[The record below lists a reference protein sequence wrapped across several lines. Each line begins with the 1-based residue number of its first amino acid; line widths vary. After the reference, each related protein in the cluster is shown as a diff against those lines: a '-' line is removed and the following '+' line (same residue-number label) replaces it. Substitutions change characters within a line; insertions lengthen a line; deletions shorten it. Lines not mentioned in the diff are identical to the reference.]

1 MPVVSQQGPKEAY
14 KAVSRPITQGLPLW
28 NYSWALGW
36 RCCLVDRWTYGGCQS
51 QIWFLF
57 FEISMGR
64 TTFNFFFMVN
74 SQHPISLW
82 QHSWTC
88 IDAFRPRKD
97 TSRKET
103 KTSQTWDPFL
113 TTVPQLTASLPPSL
127 FFSHSASFLWWYCT
141 VMSVGK
147 MLLHFWSFI

>member
-14 KAVSRPITQGLPLW
+14 KAVSRPIIQGLPC
-28 NYSWALGW
+28 GTIVGH
-36 RCCLVDRWTYGGCQS
+36 LVEGAVLVGRWTYGGVKAKSGFCS
-51 QIWFLF
+51 LKFPWAELPSI
-57 FEISMGR
+57 
-64 TTFNFFFMVN
+64 FFMVN
-74 SQHPISLW
+74 PQHPISLW

-127 FFSHSASFLWWYCT
+127 FFSHSASFLWWYYA